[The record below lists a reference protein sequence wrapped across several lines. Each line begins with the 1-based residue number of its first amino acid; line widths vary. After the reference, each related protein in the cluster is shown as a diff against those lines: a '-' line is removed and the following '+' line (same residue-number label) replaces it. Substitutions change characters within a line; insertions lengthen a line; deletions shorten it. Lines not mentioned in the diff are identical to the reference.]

1 MSEEKMRM
9 RIKKTAF
16 WYGLLSLVC
25 VIIAA
30 GTLFTMFFDCM
41 VTNTIG
47 EIYWINPF
55 WQDAQD
61 FEQSE
66 VYGQMLHRDVA
77 ELSRF
82 LTVRSQLET
91 NGSFDEEKTVDIIPY
106 VYRQKGKVPEKYKDI
121 QLAYKLGDL
130 IEWSQEGFVY
140 VTEEEGDR
148 SYTYESQTGEAA
160 LPVGDMPEPEATEWA
175 IEEVTVEA
183 TKRADKEVIEETVGE
198 IPQTI
203 LQETFRQTDGS
214 SLYDEK
220 LPDGVT
226 YAELENFIQTAAT
239 DLYEN
244 YDSYQRISKKFSE
257 DSNLKYFMLDENG
270 KLLFSNFTIR
280 EDEIGA
286 MQKAFKGSNS
296 YIVYDYAK
304 NQIQCHNIGTY
315 SEIATKSL
323 FHAYSYQ
330 FPEGGKLYLTVQDKD
345 AEYFESYHTAGSYA
359 VARSGY
365 DQLAGFG
372 LQNVIAAGVF
382 LILAALF
389 LVVYIVR
396 IPRKEPEGL
405 SGFDRW
411 YTEIAAGIAVFIEV
425 ALFLGTTLLADLM
438 IYEPGLPTVGYL
450 RKRECMALLMISAAV
465 LYALFLVFLGSLVRR
480 IKAHTLI
487 RGSLTYTAFA
497 WIKRKIK
504 KIGIFFRNA
513 FLTLLNEKDF
523 GIRVVLPLTC
533 YVLLNIIFVLVLHIF
548 GAFLVI
554 FMHVILLRFLYKENQ
569 AGKSIIEGI
578 TRICDGD
585 LTYQIDT
592 KKLVGDNKILAE
604 NVNQIGNAIEKA
616 VRTSMKDERLKAD
629 LITNVSHDIKTPLT
643 SIINY
648 VDLLKRENIQ
658 GERAQEYLRILDEKS
673 QRLKQLTLD
682 LVEASKISSGNIVI
696 EKTRLN
702 VEELLQQAIGE
713 YQEKLEE
720 RQLTV
725 ITSVGAQ
732 NVQASPLIISADPR
746 HMWRILDNLLGNIC
760 KYALAGTRVY
770 VDALQNE
777 KQQVELVIKNISA
790 GPLSVSS
797 EELQQRF
804 VRGDASR
811 SSEGSG
817 LGLSIARNLTLAQ
830 GGSFDIV
837 LDGDLFKVLLGF
849 PRLDGSSGDK
859 MTDDQ

>member
-1 MSEEKMRM
+1 
-9 RIKKTAF
+9 
-16 WYGLLSLVC
+16 
-25 VIIAA
+25 
-30 GTLFTMFFDCM
+30 M

-160 LPVGDMPEPEATEWA
+160 LPVGDMPEPEATELA

-286 MQKAFKGSNS
+286 LQKAFKGSNS

-487 RGSLTYTAFA
+487 KGSLAYTAFA
-497 WIKRKIK
+497 WIKGKIK
-504 KIGIFFRNA
+504 KICLFFRNA

-523 GIRVVLPLTC
+523 GIRVVLPLTGF
-533 YVLLNIIFVLVLHIF
+533 VLLNIILVLALHIF
-548 GAFLVI
+548 GALLVI
-554 FMHVILLRFLYKENQ
+554 GLNAILLHFLYKENL
-569 AGKSIIEGI
+569 ARKSIIEGI

-592 KKLVGDNKILAE
+592 KKLVGDNKILAQ

-732 NVQASPLIISADPR
+732 NVQVSPLIISADPR